1 MSKIGDNK
9 CGGNWNMS
17 FDYKF
22 VQRLIID
29 KFSKERRIVNQKL
42 QYSKIEQVE
51 IDLIV
56 VELLCFLL
64 LLVFYN
70 DR

>member
-1 MSKIGDNK
+1 
-9 CGGNWNMS
+9 MS

-51 IDLIV
+51 IYLIV

-64 LLVFYN
+64 LLMFYN